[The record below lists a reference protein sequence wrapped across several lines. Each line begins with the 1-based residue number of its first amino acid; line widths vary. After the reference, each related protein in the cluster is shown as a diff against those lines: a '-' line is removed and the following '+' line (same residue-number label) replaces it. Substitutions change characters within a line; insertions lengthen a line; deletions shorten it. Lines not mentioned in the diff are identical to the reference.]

1 MNCIKPIDLY
11 IKSQKRTI
19 KVPCGKCLCCKQTRS
34 RSLAWACQ
42 TFFYELSKN
51 SIPSSFATLTYSE
64 ENVPIFGK
72 NKKYTLRK
80 RDFQLFLKRVR
91 KFISKDNP
99 GTRFK
104 YLASGEY
111 GSTSVLP
118 RPHYHVIFFG
128 LDASYVRLLCNRFWS
143 VFDFG
148 LSDVKPA
155 SSGAIGYVIKY
166 CQKTNN
172 NLKDLYDSEGVER
185 PFLLHSIEIERYYM
199 ERNLHRI
206 QDNNFSDNFFGKDFP
221 IPSYF
226 RKKYDIFK
234 NFDPSGYLV
243 ESTAKAKLAG
253 FSSLYDYDIY
263 LSNVRAQ
270 QLIAKANISG
280 DPIDRPDLLAFS
292 KNSKGFSEEAL
303 DKIPF

>member
-1 MNCIKPIDLY
+1 MLCIQPIDLY
-11 IKSQKRTI
+11 IKSQKRNI
-19 KVPCGKCLCCKQTRS
+19 KVPCGRCICCKQTRS
-34 RSLAWACQ
+34 RSLSWACQ

-51 SIPSSFATLTYSE
+51 NIPSSFATLTYSE
-64 ENVPIFGK
+64 ENVPTFGR

-91 KFISKDNP
+91 KYISKHNP
-99 GTRFK
+99 NAKFK

-111 GSTSVLP
+111 GSTSALP

-143 VFDFG
+143 VSDFG

-185 PFLLHSIEIERYYM
+185 PFLLHSINIERYYM
-199 ERNLHRI
+199 ERNLQRI
-206 QDNNFSDNFFGKDFP
+206 QDNNFSDNFFGKNFP

-226 RKKYDIFK
+226 RKKYDVFK
-234 NFDPSGYLV
+234 NFDPSSFLS
-243 ESTAKAKLAG
+243 ESTVKAKLAG
-253 FSSLYDYDIY
+253 FSSLYDYDLHQSGI
-263 LSNVRAQ
+263 LAR
-270 QLIAKANISG
+270 QLISKATRSG
-280 DPIDRPDLLAFS
+280 DPIDRPDLPFVSEKLKGLA
-292 KNSKGFSEEAL
+292 EDAL
-303 DKIPF
+303 DEIPF